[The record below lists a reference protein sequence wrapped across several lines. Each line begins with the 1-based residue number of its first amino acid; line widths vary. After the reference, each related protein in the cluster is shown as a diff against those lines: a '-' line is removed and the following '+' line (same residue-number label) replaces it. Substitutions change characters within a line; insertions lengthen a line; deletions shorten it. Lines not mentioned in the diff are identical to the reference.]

1 MVGVAF
7 LNLLERRVLG
17 YIHIRTG
24 PKYRSVFSIVK
35 FVFVV
40 TENIDRYYVY
50 IINKRKRY
58 INDFIFEGINV
69 LCILNSI
76 QFEI

>member
-17 YIHIRTG
+17 YIHINKG

-40 TENIDRYYVY
+40 TENIDSCYVY
-50 IINKRKRY
+50 TINRRNRN
-58 INDFIFEGINV
+58 INAFTFEGINV
-69 LCILNSI
+69 LCIINFI